1 MAEPLYNVIHGL
13 FGLATLVTLAWLL
26 SEDRRAVRPRLIL
39 AGLTLQ
45 IVLALALLGLP
56 PVKTLF
62 VALNDAVLALQQAT
76 ESGTGFVFGYLGG
89 GDPPFETRYPENG
102 FILAFRALPLLLVI
116 GALSALL
123 FHWRVLPLL
132 VRGFAWV
139 LRKTLGLGG
148 PLGLGAA
155 ANVFVGMT
163 EAPLLIRPYLN
174 AMSRSALFA
183 LMTCGMATI
192 AGTVMVLY
200 ASVLTGVIGDAIGH
214 ILTASIIS
222 VPAALTIADILIP
235 SREETEADD
244 AVELQ
249 GHYRN
254 SVEAVTRGTVDA
266 IPLFL
271 NILAMLVVFVALVT
285 IANQLLGLLPE
296 IGDAPLTLQ
305 RLLGWLMAPVVWLI
319 GIPWSEAQVAGS
331 LMGIKTILNELLA
344 YLELAAV
351 PETALSDRSRLIM
364 TYALCGFA
372 NLGSLGIM
380 LGGLGAM
387 APERRAE
394 IAALGMRSILAG
406 TLATL
411 MTGAIVG
418 MLV

>member
-13 FGLATLVTLAWLL
+13 FGLATLVTLAWLM

-89 GDPPFETRYPENG
+89 GDPPFETRYPQNG

-132 VRGFAWV
+132 VKGFAWV

-200 ASVLTGVIGDAIGH
+200 ASVLTGVIDDAIGH

-222 VPAALTIADILIP
+222 VPAALMIAGILIP
-235 SREETEADD
+235 ARGETEADN
-244 AVELQ
+244 AVELKGQ
-249 GHYRN
+249 YRS

-285 IANQLLGLLPE
+285 IANQLLGLLPG
-296 IGDAPLTLQ
+296 IDNAPLTLQ

-351 PETALSDRSRLIM
+351 PKNALSDRSRLIM

-411 MTGAIVG
+411 MTGAVVG

>member
-13 FGLATLVTLAWLL
+13 FGLTALVSLAWLL

-200 ASVLTGVIGDAIGH
+200 ASVLTGVIDDAIGH

-222 VPAALTIADILIP
+222 VPAALTIAGILIP

-244 AVELQ
+244 PVGLQ
-249 GHYRN
+249 GQYRS

-296 IGDAPLTLQ
+296 IDNAPLTLQ

-319 GIPWSEAQVAGS
+319 GIPWSEAQIAGS

-344 YLELAAV
+344 YLELAAM
-351 PETALSDRSRLIM
+351 PEAALSDRSRLIM

-411 MTGAIVG
+411 MTGATVG
-418 MLV
+418 MFL

>member
-1 MAEPLYNVIHGL
+1 MAEPLYNAIHGL
-13 FGLATLVTLAWLL
+13 LGLATFVTLAWLL

-89 GDPPFETRYPENG
+89 GDPPFETRYPQNG

-200 ASVLTGVIGDAIGH
+200 ASVLAGVIDDAIGH

-222 VPAALTIADILIP
+222 VPAALMIANILIP

-244 AVELQ
+244 AVELHGQ
-249 GHYRN
+249 YRS

-266 IPLFL
+266 IPLFM
-271 NILAMLVVFVALVT
+271 NIVAMLVVFVALVT
-285 IANQLLGLLPE
+285 IANQLLGLLPD
-296 IGDAPLTLQ
+296 IDDAPLTLQ

-411 MTGAIVG
+411 MTGAVVG
-418 MLV
+418 MFV

>member
-351 PETALSDRSRLIM
+351 PETALSDRSRLII

>member
-89 GDPPFETRYPENG
+89 GDPPFETRYPQNG

-163 EAPLLIRPYLN
+163 ESPLLIRPYLN

-200 ASVLTGVIGDAIGH
+200 ASVLTGVIDDAIGH

-222 VPAALTIADILIP
+222 VPAALMIADILVP
-235 SREETEADD
+235 SREETGADD

-249 GHYRN
+249 GQYR
-254 SVEAVTRGTVDA
+254 SSIDAVTRGTVDA

-271 NILAMLVVFVALVT
+271 NIIAMLVVFVALVT

-296 IGDAPLTLQ
+296 IDDAPLTLQ

-387 APERRAE
+387 APERRTE
-394 IAALGMRSILAG
+394 IAALGMRSVLAG

-411 MTGAIVG
+411 MTGAVVG
-418 MLV
+418 MFV

>member
-1 MAEPLYNVIHGL
+1 MTEPLYNVIHGL
-13 FGLATLVTLAWLL
+13 FGLATLVMLAWLL

-89 GDPPFETRYPENG
+89 GDPPFETRYPQNG

-163 EAPLLIRPYLN
+163 ESPLLIRPYLN

-183 LMTCGMATI
+183 LMACGMATI

-200 ASVLTGVIGDAIGH
+200 ASVLTGVIDDAIGH
-214 ILTASIIS
+214 ILAASIIS
-222 VPAALTIADILIP
+222 VPAALMIADILVP
-235 SREETEADD
+235 SREEAEADD

-249 GHYRN
+249 GQYR
-254 SVEAVTRGTVDA
+254 SSIDAVTRGTVDA

-271 NILAMLVVFVALVT
+271 NIIAMLVVFVALVT

-296 IGDAPLTLQ
+296 IDDAPLTLQ

-351 PETALSDRSRLIM
+351 PEAALSDRSRLIM

-387 APERRAE
+387 APKRRTE
-394 IAALGMRSILAG
+394 IAALGMRSVLAG

-411 MTGAIVG
+411 MTGAVVG
-418 MLV
+418 MFV

>member
-244 AVELQ
+244 AVALQ